1 MAHASFQ
8 RLFYEVYRMVW
19 LYQMKYYMK
28 LKFYNG
34 DKEIQ
39 ITVPQM
45 CNGF

>member
-8 RLFYEVYRMVW
+8 RLFYEVYKMVW
-19 LYQMKYYMK
+19 LYQMKYMK
-28 LKFYNG
+28 LRFYNA